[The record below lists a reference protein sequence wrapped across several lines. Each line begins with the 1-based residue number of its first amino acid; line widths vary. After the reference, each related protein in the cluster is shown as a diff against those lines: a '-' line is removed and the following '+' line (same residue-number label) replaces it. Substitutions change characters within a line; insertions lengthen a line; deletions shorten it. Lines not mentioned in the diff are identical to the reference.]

1 MTDLTAFSQPDL
13 SPADLPAGDDD
24 PIPPPAP
31 ALPPGSRLLFAPNPL
46 FVGRQADLRA
56 LARRLK
62 SGRIAAV
69 TGMGGLGKSQLAV
82 EFAYRYAAYFPGGV
96 FWLSLANLDIAR
108 LDAAACG
115 GPDHLNLAP
124 NFESLPLAERIRL
137 VWTAWQQPIPRLLI
151 FDNCED
157 EALLAQWRPP
167 AGGPPGTRPWACE
180 SSPWGCCA
188 PPKAWPCCS
197 SFLSQRPLPTFQ
209 RLNVPTLKR

>member
-167 AGGPPGTRPWACE
+167 AGGGRILLTGRRRPHPADRPAGRLGPGPGRASHPHGAA
-180 SSPWGCCA
+180 A
-188 PPKAWPCCS
+188 PRRKPGPAAAVS
-197 SFLSQRPLPTFQ
+197 
-209 RLNVPTLKR
+209 